1 MSAVLLS
8 RVGVALYGPRWKSDL
23 ARDLGVTYRTLQ
35 RWCVEGSCP
44 DDVFDK
50 LRTVLR
56 LRLEAVVA
64 ARKLLWSEAA

>member
-1 MSAVLLS
+1 MTADLLS

-44 DDVFDK
+44 DTVFPK
-50 LRTVLR
+50 LR
-56 LRLEAVVA
+56 VVIRGRIAAAEA